1 MNNNKRIKVEKEHK
15 LICRLILSNDIQ
27 GIRKHYG
34 NRENAEKRVLFLE
47 HELNYG
53 GNF

>member
-1 MNNNKRIKVEKEHK
+1 MSNNKRRKVEKEHK
-15 LICRLILSNDIQ
+15 LISQLILSNDIQ
-27 GIRKHYG
+27 GIRTHYG
-34 NRENAEKRVLFLE
+34 SRENAEKRVLLLE